1 MSFAAKLTGQCSRPG
16 GAFRVLVKPD
26 QQSPKPRTGTVYDT
40 LALAPGVKTAAVDSQ
55 RAATIVNAVV
65 LAQLADQFE

>member
-1 MSFAAKLTGQCSRPG
+1 
-16 GAFRVLVKPD
+16 VKTN
-26 QQSPKPRTGTVYDT
+26 QQSPKPRTGAVYDA
-40 LALAPGVKTAAVDSQ
+40 LALALGVKTAAVDSQ